1 MLVAVTNED
10 KGNEIAG
17 QKINVG
23 DQLIEQLKDNKSL
36 GWQFVDEK
44 TALEG
49 VKKGTYYA
57 SLKIPKK
64 FYKRFDIFNYR

>member
-49 VKKGTYYA
+49 VKKV
-57 SLKIPKK
+57 LIMHHLRFQK

>member
-44 TALEG
+44 LL
-49 VKKGTYYA
+49 
-57 SLKIPKK
+57 LKVL
-64 FYKRFDIFNYR
+64 KRYLLCIT

>member
-49 VKKGTYYA
+49 VKKV
-57 SLKIPKK
+57 LIMHH
-64 FYKRFDIFNYR
+64 